1 VIVQSTEGFVESLN
15 RLARSEAKTAKR
27 FLRPLCDEI
36 EKLTQGLPLTSI
48 GLSNYLICE
57 ERGRAL
63 SAAIGNDKIY
73 GISFD
78 VYYLAVAVLGK
89 APQICQLLTIVK
101 KGSW

>member
-1 VIVQSTEGFVESLN
+1 MIVQSTEGFVESLN
-15 RLARSEAKTAKR
+15 KLPRGEAKTVKR

-36 EKLTQGLPLTSI
+36 EKLAQGLPLTSI

-57 ERGRAL
+57 ERGKAL

-78 VYYLAVAVLGK
+78 LYYLAVAVLGK
-89 APQICQLLTIVK
+89 APQICQLLTIAK